1 MGGGDTCAGMG
12 EEALMLMLM
21 GAVRKTASASP
32 RVGVHDHKCGAYL
45 DSDSDL
51 EDDFG
56 YRGSRD
62 LYLMKLQE

>member
-21 GAVRKTASASP
+21 GAVRKTASAS

-45 DSDSDL
+45 DLDSDL
-51 EDDFG
+51 EGALD
-56 YRGSRD
+56 RGSRE
-62 LYLMKLQE
+62 LCLMKTQE